1 MLNPDIPDPSPENVA
16 TSPRSSSTD
25 LATKKGIKMIP
36 EVVAITEAIFACG
49 LPGYLGDSISVS
61 GEV

>member
-1 MLNPDIPDPSPENVA
+1 MFLVPN
-16 TSPRSSSTD
+16 SSSTD

-49 LPGYLGDSISVS
+49 LPGYLK
-61 GEV
+61 ET